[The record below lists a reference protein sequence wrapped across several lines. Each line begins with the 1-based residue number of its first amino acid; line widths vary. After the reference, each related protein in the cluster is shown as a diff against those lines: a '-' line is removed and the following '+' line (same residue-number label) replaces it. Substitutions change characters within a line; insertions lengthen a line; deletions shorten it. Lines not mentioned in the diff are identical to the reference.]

1 MKGLRAPGLQASL
14 AVKAFVCSFEE
25 LRELSPGHVH
35 IVDILASSANVQC
48 ILEVFMG
55 LCPSRNRGIV
65 VDRWSMLVRHA
76 VRVQRRR
83 RMWAWLG
90 RFLRMVKQRGIEAMR
105 DDEEEMEE
113 VEED

>member
-1 MKGLRAPGLQASL
+1 
-14 AVKAFVCSFEE
+14 
-25 LRELSPGHVH
+25 
-35 IVDILASSANVQC
+35 
-48 ILEVFMG
+48 
-55 LCPSRNRGIV
+55 
-65 VDRWSMLVRHA
+65 MLVRHA

-113 VEED
+113 DEED

>member
-1 MKGLRAPGLQASL
+1 M
-14 AVKAFVCSFEE
+14 KAFVCSFEE
-25 LRELSPGHVH
+25 LREPSLGHVH

-48 ILEVFMG
+48 MLAVFME
-55 LCPSRNRGIV
+55 
-65 VDRWSMLVRHA
+65 
-76 VRVQRRR
+76 RRR

-113 VEED
+113 DEED